1 MSSRLTKL
9 AASYVP
15 GTALPPSPHWG
26 ARIWGVVV
34 GTNGV
39 VAGTALGAAAQP
51 EGVTAA
57 HDDAQPEGVTAAHD
71 DAAAAC
77 IEGDAGSSGVP
88 YLGTGEDGA
97 PP

>member
-1 MSSRLTKL
+1 M
-9 AASYVP
+9 A
-15 GTALPPSPHWG
+15 
-26 ARIWGVVV
+26 

-39 VAGTALGAAAQP
+39 VAGTNDGLVAGTALGAAAQSK
-51 EGVTAA
+51 GVTTA
-57 HDDAQPEGVTAAHD
+57 HDDAP
-71 DAAAAC
+71 AAC